1 MISDWIGDL
10 LGELLGGVIGDEL
23 TERRAERATR
33 KQLAA
38 FSAGRPV
45 TIRCAFHEQAG
56 WRHGR
61 LELVK
66 GRAAWTRRFAKEP
79 GLVLARGEA
88 TPLHSRPV
96 TRAEAPHLSP
106 RLTVLVYQR
115 GEATLECAVRV
126 RDLAVIARVL
136 ELPGRGPIPGARRR

>member
-1 MISDWIGDL
+1 MIFDWVGD
-10 LGELLGGVIGDEL
+10 LLGGVIGDEL
-23 TERRAERATR
+23 TERRAERRTERATR
-33 KQLAA
+33 KRLAA

-45 TIRCAFHEQAG
+45 TIPCAFREQAG

-66 GRAAWTRRFAKEP
+66 GRATWTRRFAKAP
-79 GLVLARGEA
+79 GFVLGRGEA
-88 TPLHSRPV
+88 TPLYSRSV
-96 TRAEAPHLSP
+96 TRAEALHLNQ

-115 GEATLECAVRV
+115 GEATIEYAVRV

-136 ELPGRGPIPGARRR
+136 ELPGRGPIPGGRSR